1 MHLNPEKYYSVMARP
16 VVVITTVSAEGKVNA
31 APFSFCSP
39 ISFSPPLFG
48 FSCNP
53 AHDTWANIQET
64 KEFVVNVAGYEL
76 GDYMHILE
84 QKFPRGVNELE
95 KAGLRELPSKHV
107 TPPRVEKCV
116 AWIECKWR
124 EELTQEIGDHIWVV
138 GEVLCVDVDDES
150 WDGVV
155 RAEKLLL
162 HISGEYFAQEAKL
175 TKYRRAKG

>member
-1 MHLNPEKYYSVMARP
+1 MKLEPEKYYSLLARP
-16 VVVITTVSAEGKVNA
+16 VVVVTTVSAEGKVNA

-39 ISFSPPLFG
+39 VSFSPPLFG

-53 AHDTWANIQET
+53 AHDTWANILET
-64 KEFVVNVAGYEL
+64 GEFVINVASYEL

-95 KAGLRELPSKHV
+95 KAGLKELPAKHV

-116 AWIECKWR
+116 AWIECRWVKKM
-124 EELTQEIGDHIWVV
+124 THEIGDHVWVV
-138 GEVLCVDVDDES
+138 GEVLCAEVDDEC

-162 HISGEYFAQEAKL
+162 HISGEYFAQEAKI
-175 TKYRRAKG
+175 TKYRRARK